1 MSWAQTVAQT
11 ILRLLRYSLS
21 MYDVLLHNY
30 DTYLSTYL
38 HALLAAANNN
48 HDNGAPTPL
57 VQNHAKT

>member
-11 ILRLLRYSLS
+11 ILKLLRYSLS

-30 DTYLSTYL
+30 DTYTYL
-38 HALLAAANNN
+38 HALLATNNN

-57 VQNHAKT
+57 VRNYAKT